1 MIINTRL
8 ALLYY
13 SLIDNVNYDMSNKN
27 LLRMLGKR
35 LDNTS
40 LPINKEILLQAIALY
55 NELLAKEFETL
66 VSKKCNGDV

>member
-1 MIINTRL
+1 MINNTRL

-27 LLRMLGKR
+27 LLRRLGKR

-40 LPINKEILLQAIALY
+40 LPINKEILLQAIAMY
-55 NELLAKEFETL
+55 KELLAKEFETL
-66 VSKKCNGDV
+66 VSKKCNGNI